1 MKPRI
6 IEIIIDGYGYNP
18 DVEIDIL
25 KSAFS
30 ALSSHGKT
38 EFNET
43 IYRELKKVGINIST
57 ELAFIIVFNR
67 NRLNG
72 HFCEKLKAEI
82 ENIPPELM
90 TWPYQKINE
99 IQNRHPKLVNEV
111 NHLICHIA
119 KEKHYAPWAA
129 RTPFIDHLK
138 NHYPSVS
145 TKTSGVEAGYEDL
158 YPEVQGNSET
168 GHQQLGN
175 FVVAPQVPLEIAIDI
190 ENGAFYE
197 NPTLNGAIE
206 EAKARNSNL
215 NVTIM
220 VSGEFGDDG
229 RVHSCWNHL
238 ESPRAMIGSQTDLS
252 G

>member
-6 IEIIIDGYGYNP
+6 IEIVIDGYGYNP

-67 NRLNG
+67 NRLNV

-82 ENIPPELM
+82 ENIPPELL

-99 IQNRHPKLVNEV
+99 IQNRHPKLVNKV

-119 KEKHYAPWAA
+119 KEKHYAAWAA

-145 TKTSGVEAGYEDL
+145 TKTSGVEAG
-158 YPEVQGNSET
+158 
-168 GHQQLGN
+168 
-175 FVVAPQVPLEIAIDI
+175 
-190 ENGAFYE
+190 
-197 NPTLNGAIE
+197 
-206 EAKARNSNL
+206 
-215 NVTIM
+215 
-220 VSGEFGDDG
+220 
-229 RVHSCWNHL
+229 
-238 ESPRAMIGSQTDLS
+238 
-252 G
+252 